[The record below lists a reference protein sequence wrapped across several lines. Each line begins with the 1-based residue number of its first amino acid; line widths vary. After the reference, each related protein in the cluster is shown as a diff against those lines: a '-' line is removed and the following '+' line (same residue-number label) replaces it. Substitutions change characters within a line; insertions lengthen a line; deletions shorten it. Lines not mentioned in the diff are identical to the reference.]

1 MGTRPEMLKV
11 CTYAAAASQAASTAW
26 TCSSVG
32 WAGRV
37 PENRAAIRVRRSLV
51 SMSSNAGSVL
61 VRYQGCAARR
71 SSMSAGSWRC
81 RAYQMTIRVCTSIA
95 NGTVRST
102 ASLTRLRASP
112 APRQPPVHLLHHHR
126 QGVPDLRPRRAG
138 VTRTAGRIG
147 QVSAAP
153 RGTRPAHQRSRS
165 GPAPRPAS
173 APTPDAPA
181 GLPACGPRTAP
192 ARNGPPSAS
201 PYARPSPRS
210 APSTAGP
217 KSSPSSSPG
226 GASAPRSPP
235 RNPAFSASSAST
247 RTAKTAT
254 SPASS
259 SYEGEG
265 WAPAGTTTMIDDQ
278 GRKIKSGTPPR
289 NLPSPASL
297 KHPAQ
302 PTP

>member
-165 GPAPRPAS
+165 PAAPGRRISGPGPVRRRGRRQPRPLMPLLAS
-173 APTPDAPA
+173 RLAVPGPLPRGTVRRALRLTPGLRRDRLLRRRDRRVPRVHPQAAPQLRVLRPA
-181 GLPACGPRTAP
+181 T
-192 ARNGPPSAS
+192 
-201 PYARPSPRS
+201 
-210 APSTAGP
+210 
-217 KSSPSSSPG
+217 
-226 GASAPRSPP
+226 PRSPP
-235 RNPAFSASSAST
+235 PAHPPGPLKQRPAPQAPHT
-247 RTAKTAT
+247 RAR
-254 SPASS
+254 
-259 SYEGEG
+259 
-265 WAPAGTTTMIDDQ
+265 AG
-278 GRKIKSGTPPR
+278 RPR
-289 NLPSPASL
+289 ARPR
-297 KHPAQ
+297 
-302 PTP
+302 